1 MNFKL
6 ALNNVKKSMKNY
18 TIYFLTLSIAVCI
31 FYAFNSVG
39 AQGKLLG
46 TSGNKEIIE
55 AIGSVIGYIS
65 IFVSVV
71 LGCLIIYA
79 NNFLIKRRK
88 RELGLYM
95 SLGMGKGKISKILV
109 LEEFIIGIVSLIC
122 GLIGGIILSQFLGL
136 LTIKLFSVGAEKFS
150 LVISIHAIVQ
160 TIIYF
165 GIIFILVMIFNATIV
180 SKYKLIDLL
189 TAHKKN
195 EKTKIKSPLVSGLI
209 FIISIIMILVAY
221 KLVIKAGI
229 INIQTLD
236 FKMSIVLGV
245 IGTVLFFY
253 GFTGFIIL
261 VIQKIKGIYY
271 RKLNVFTVKQM
282 NSKINTN
289 FISMAVICLM
299 LFITI
304 SLISVS
310 VGFKSQNIG
319 KYTPFDATITTYVSS
334 KDNTLEKVLKNNELK
349 LPEGSSY
356 SIVDTKVMDG
366 DTMAKV
372 LGSALA
378 PSEAKVIGGNQ
389 LTYFVSLS
397 QYNKNQE
404 IQGKKPVNLEEN
416 DAIVVS
422 NVSMIN
428 KSIEKLKETNKLNI
442 NGKEFNVVGYSEEN
456 LVTSQM
462 ADSSFMVVVNDSIL
476 KNAQIINEDLNI
488 NYNNNKESEK
498 FLTNEFGKHGVLT
511 IGKDKSTSVVL
522 GLMTKDMAKQG
533 QSQMTSMILYIA
545 MYIGVIFLVS
555 SAAVLSLQQLS
566 EASDSYDRYVALR
579 KIGASK
585 KSINR
590 TIFTQTLTYFGLPL
604 ILALIHSTIG
614 IYVSEEFIANFGKSS
629 IVDAS
634 LMTMGVIIVIYAGYF
649 VVTYL
654 GYKNIVKE
662 K

>member
-18 TIYFLTLSIAVCI
+18 AIYFLTLSIAVCI

-46 TSGNKEIIE
+46 TTGDKEIIE
-55 AIGSVIGYIS
+55 AIGTVIGYIS
-65 IFVSVV
+65 VFVSIV

-122 GLIGGIILSQFLGL
+122 GLLGGIVLSQFLGL

-150 LVISIHAIVQ
+150 LVISVPAIIQ

-165 GIIFILVMIFNATIV
+165 GIIFILVMIFNVMIV

-195 EKTKIKSPLVSGLI
+195 EKIKIKSPLVSGLI
-209 FIISIIMILVAY
+209 FIISIGMLLVAY
-221 KLVIKAGI
+221 KLVIKSGLV
-229 INIQTLD
+229 NIQTTD

-245 IGTVLFFY
+245 VGTILFFY

-261 VIQKIKGIYY
+261 VIQKIKGVYY
-271 RKLNVFTVKQM
+271 RKLNIFTVKQM

-310 VGFKSQNIG
+310 VGFKSQNISRF
-319 KYTPFDATITTYVSS
+319 TPFDATISTYVSS
-334 KDNTLEKVLKNNELK
+334 KNNTLEKVIKNNEIK
-349 LPEGSSY
+349 LPQGCSY
-356 SIVDTKVMDG
+356 SLLDTKIMDG
-366 DTMAKV
+366 QTMEKV
-372 LGSALA
+372 LGSSFA
-378 PSEAKVIGGNQ
+378 PSEKQMLGGNT
-389 LTYFVSLS
+389 LTYFISLS

-404 IQGKKPVNLEEN
+404 IQGKKTVSLGEN

-422 NVSMIN
+422 NVTMIN
-428 KSIEKLKETNKLNI
+428 KSIANLKEKNKLNI
-442 NGKEFNVVGYSEEN
+442 NGKEFNVVSYSEEN
-456 LVTSQM
+456 LITSQM
-462 ADSSFMVVVNDSIL
+462 ANSSFIVVVNDNVL
-476 KNAQIINEDLNI
+476 KNTWTINEELNI

-498 FLTNEFGKHGVLT
+498 FLTNEFNKQGILR
-511 IGKDKSTSVVL
+511 IGEKGNDEVVL
-522 GLMTKDMAKQG
+522 GLMTKDLANQG

-585 KSINR
+585 KAINK

-604 ILALIHSTIG
+604 ILALVHSTIG
-614 IYVSEEFIANFGKSS
+614 IYVSEELISNFGKSS
-629 IVDAS
+629 IVNAS

-649 VVTYL
+649 IVTYL